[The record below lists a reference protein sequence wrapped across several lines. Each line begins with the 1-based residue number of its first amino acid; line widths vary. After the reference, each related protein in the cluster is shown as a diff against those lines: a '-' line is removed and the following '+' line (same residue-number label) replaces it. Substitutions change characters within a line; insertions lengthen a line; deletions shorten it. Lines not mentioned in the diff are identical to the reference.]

1 MFSNM
6 ENKHHWIVINTL
18 VDCLEN
24 GIDKEKVKSAT
35 LQLDTELDRRSV
47 DNLPIDEIKRLK
59 SVLERINYEIY
70 TE

>member
-1 MFSNM
+1 MNA
-6 ENKHHWIVINTL
+6 NYWLVINTL

-24 GIDKEKVKSAT
+24 GTDREKVKSAT
-35 LQLDTELDRRSV
+35 LRLDMELDRRLV

-59 SVLERINYEIY
+59 SVLERLNYEIC

>member
-1 MFSNM
+1 M
-6 ENKHHWIVINTL
+6 KYHWIVIETL

-35 LQLDTELDRRSV
+35 LQLDKELYRRSV

-70 TE
+70 TK

>member
-1 MFSNM
+1 M
-6 ENKHHWIVINTL
+6 KYHWIVIETL

-35 LQLDTELDRRSV
+35 LQLDKELDRRSV

-59 SVLERINYEIY
+59 SVLDGLYDKIY
-70 TE
+70 DNE

>member
-1 MFSNM
+1 M
-6 ENKHHWIVINTL
+6 EHYWLVINTL
-18 VDCLEN
+18 VECLSE
-24 GIDKEKVKSAT
+24 GIDPEKVRIAT

-47 DNLPIDEIKRLK
+47 DNLPIYEIKRLK

>member
-1 MFSNM
+1 M
-6 ENKHHWIVINTL
+6 KHHWLVINTL
-18 VDCLEN
+18 VECLSE
-24 GIDKEKVKSAT
+24 GINPEKVRIAT

>member
-1 MFSNM
+1 M
-6 ENKHHWIVINTL
+6 EHHWLVINTL
-18 VDCLEN
+18 VECLSD
-24 GIDKEKVKSAT
+24 GIDPEKVRIAT
-35 LQLDTELDRRSV
+35 LQLDTELVRRSV

>member
-1 MFSNM
+1 MNA
-6 ENKHHWIVINTL
+6 NYWLVINTL

-35 LQLDTELDRRSV
+35 FKLDTELDRCLV
-47 DNLPIDEIKRLK
+47 GNLPIDEIKRLK
-59 SVLERINYEIY
+59 SVLNRLNYEIC

>member
-1 MFSNM
+1 M
-6 ENKHHWIVINTL
+6 EHHWLVINTL
-18 VDCLEN
+18 VECLSE
-24 GIDKEKVKSAT
+24 GIDPKKVRIAT
-35 LQLDTELDRRSV
+35 LQLDTEIDRRSV

>member
-1 MFSNM
+1 MNS
-6 ENKHHWIVINTL
+6 HWTVINTL

-24 GIDKEKVKSAT
+24 GIDKEKVKLAT

>member
-1 MFSNM
+1 M
-6 ENKHHWIVINTL
+6 KYHWIVIETL

-24 GIDKEKVKSAT
+24 GIDKEKVKFAT

-59 SVLERINYEIY
+59 SVLDGLYDKIY
-70 TE
+70 DNE

>member
-1 MFSNM
+1 MNS
-6 ENKHHWIVINTL
+6 HWIVINTL

-24 GIDKEKVKSAT
+24 GIDPEKVRIAT
-35 LQLDTELDRRSV
+35 LQLDTELDRRLV

>member
-1 MFSNM
+1 M
-6 ENKHHWIVINTL
+6 KYHWIVIETL

-35 LQLDTELDRRSV
+35 LQLDKELDRRSV

-70 TE
+70 TK

>member
-1 MFSNM
+1 M
-6 ENKHHWIVINTL
+6 EHHWIVINTL

-24 GIDKEKVKSAT
+24 GIDKEKVRIAT

>member
-1 MFSNM
+1 M
-6 ENKHHWIVINTL
+6 ENYWTVINTL

-24 GIDKEKVKSAT
+24 GIDKEKVKLAT
-35 LQLDTELDRRSV
+35 LQLDTELDRRLV
-47 DNLPIDEIKRLK
+47 DNLPIDETKRLK

>member
-1 MFSNM
+1 M
-6 ENKHHWIVINTL
+6 KYHWIVIETL

-24 GIDKEKVKSAT
+24 GINTKNIHKAT
-35 LQLDTELDRRSV
+35 FQLDTELDRRSV
-47 DNLPIDEIKRLK
+47 DNLPTDEIERLK

>member
-1 MFSNM
+1 M
-6 ENKHHWIVINTL
+6 KYHWIVIETL

-24 GIDKEKVKSAT
+24 GIDKEKVKFAT
-35 LQLDTELDRRSV
+35 LQLDKELDRRSV

-70 TE
+70 TK

>member
-18 VDCLEN
+18 VDCLSE
-24 GIDKEKVKSAT
+24 GIDPEKVRIAT
-35 LQLDTELDRRSV
+35 LQLDTELDRRLV
-47 DNLPIDEIKRLK
+47 DNLPIDETKRLK

>member
-6 ENKHHWIVINTL
+6 ENKHYWLVINTL
-18 VDCLEN
+18 VECLSD
-24 GIDKEKVKSAT
+24 GIDPEKVKSAT
-35 LQLDTELDRRSV
+35 LQLDTELDRRLV
-47 DNLPIDEIKRLK
+47 DNLPIDETKRLK

>member
-1 MFSNM
+1 M
-6 ENKHHWIVINTL
+6 KYYWIVINTL

-24 GIDKEKVKSAT
+24 GIDKEKVKSST
-35 LQLDTELDRRSV
+35 LQLDTELDRRLV
-47 DNLPIDEIKRLK
+47 DNLPIDETKRLK

>member
-1 MFSNM
+1 M
-6 ENKHHWIVINTL
+6 EHYWLVINTL
-18 VDCLEN
+18 VECFEN
-24 GIDKEKVKSAT
+24 GIDTKKVKSAT
-35 LQLDTELDRRSV
+35 LQLDTEHDRRLV

>member
-1 MFSNM
+1 MIN
-6 ENKHHWIVINTL
+6 NYWIVINTL